1 VSLKKR
7 VVGIWLVHQGRLCR
21 TKNFEP
27 DYFYTDAFLDTSAF
41 DELMI
46 IDVTRN
52 PNQSS
57 GQFRDFVSRQLA
69 TCFLPVTVGGG
80 ISTLHQARELLDLGV
95 DRIVIG
101 SGAYM
106 KPDLIPALVAE
117 LGSQAVVAGIDIR
130 LSGEGDYELPRW
142 PKALISK
149 RPDPRAWLEQ
159 IEQWGVGEVILNSW
173 DRDGSLRGLDLEA
186 METLSESITVPIILV
201 GGLGNWRQLALA
213 LQHPKVSG
221 VGTSNIFHLTPDS
234 VSKAKQVLMSE
245 KVSVRV

>member
-1 VSLKKR
+1 
-7 VVGIWLVHQGRLCR
+7 
-21 TKNFEP
+21 
-27 DYFYTDAFLDTSAF
+27 
-41 DELMI
+41 
-46 IDVTRN
+46 
-52 PNQSS
+52 
-57 GQFRDFVSRQLA
+57 
-69 TCFLPVTVGGG
+69 
-80 ISTLHQARELLDLGV
+80 
-95 DRIVIG
+95 
-101 SGAYM
+101 M

-173 DRDGSLRGLDLEA
+173 DRDGSLRGLDVEA
-186 METLSESITVPIILV
+186 METLSDLITVPIVLV

-245 KVSVRV
+245 KVPVRV

>member
-1 VSLKKR
+1 MI
-7 VVGIWLVHQGRLCR
+7 GIWLVHQGRLCR

-80 ISTLHQARELLDLGV
+80 ISTLRQASELLDLGA
-95 DRIVIG
+95 DRVVIG
-101 SGAYM
+101 SGAYT
-106 KPDLIPALVAE
+106 KPDLVPKLVSQ
-117 LGSQAVVAGIDIR
+117 LGSQAVVAGVDVR
-130 LSGEGDYELPRW
+130 SSGQHDFELPRW
-142 PKALISK
+142 PGGDLGG
-149 RPDPRAWLEQ
+149 RPDPRAWLNRVE
-159 IEQWGVGEVILNSW
+159 EWGVGEVILNSW
-173 DRDGSLRGLDLEA
+173 ERDGSLRGLDLDSA
-186 METLSESITVPIILV
+186 DVLGDLITVPIVLV
-201 GGLGNWRQLALA
+201 GGLGNWRQLASA

-221 VGTSNIFHLTPDS
+221 VGTSNIFHLTPES
-234 VSKAKQVLMSE
+234 VAKAKQVLISE
-245 KVSVRV
+245 SVPVRA